1 MQSNIRTFQKESRF
15 PLPPVPT
22 ADQSH
27 DAKAG
32 AASERGGD
40 LFIGLR
46 QELASVF
53 ETVDI
58 ALKELERA
66 KAALHQRTAALAAER
81 DAHHEIKSQHR
92 MLAAERANAATELAT
107 LEVDHARGKAQR
119 ADLED
124 ANASLQLSLTEKNRM
139 IAELGRRGEAER
151 EKIAQ
156 LSEELKALSARN
168 QTAEEQIFRLG
179 SELASTGDALSIA
192 EAETVKRDSE
202 IADLRQHHARANRAL
217 EETEELLGA
226 ANIRLEELSSDF
238 ESKHTEQVATLGLL
252 KAESDGRR
260 TDVTALRCMHDAID
274 ARAGELEQQVATL
287 AGELLASKDGNM
299 RLEREVETRTAE
311 QTAATA
317 KLGDMEESLGKM
329 KRRADNAEEF
339 GARTARDLENRTEAL
354 SATQRD
360 LNAFRN
366 KYEAASERIR
376 MEGQKFEIERTA
388 FSQNLARL
396 NAQLE
401 QERLARVLAE
411 SAGAAGKAANVA
423 QLRARPARQK
433 LAEADS
439 ALPPQTT
446 EAG

>member
-15 PLPPVPT
+15 PLPPAPA

-27 DAKAG
+27 DSKAG
-32 AASERGGD
+32 AAAERSSD

-53 ETVDI
+53 ETVDG
-58 ALKELERA
+58 ALKELERS
-66 KAALHQRTAALAAER
+66 KAALHQRTSALAVER

-92 MLAAERANAATELAT
+92 MLAAEHAQAAIEFSALQ
-107 LEVDHARGKAQR
+107 VDHSRGKAQIT
-119 ADLED
+119 DLED

-156 LSEELKALSARN
+156 LSGDLKALGAHY

-179 SELASTGDALSIA
+179 GELASTRDALAIA
-192 EAETVKRDSE
+192 DAETTKRDSE

-226 ANIRLEELSSDF
+226 ANIRLEEIASDF
-238 ESKHTEQVATLGLL
+238 ESKHIEQVATLGLL
-252 KAESDGRR
+252 QAESDGRR
-260 TDVTALRCMHDAID
+260 TDVTALRSMHDAIA
-274 ARAGELEQQVATL
+274 ARAGELEQQVTAL
-287 AGELLASKDGNM
+287 AGELLASKDAQA
-299 RLEREVETRTAE
+299 RLERELGARAAE
-311 QTAATA
+311 QAAAAARLAET
-317 KLGDMEESLGKM
+317 LDNFSKM
-329 KRRADNAEEF
+329 KQRAEKAEET
-339 GARTARDLENRTEAL
+339 GARAAHNLEDRNEVL
-354 SATQRD
+354 SAAQRD

-376 MEGQKFEIERTA
+376 MEGQKLEIERA
-388 FSQNLARL
+388 AYGQNISRL

-411 SAGAAGKAANVA
+411 SAGAAAKSQNIA

-433 LAEADS
+433 PGISDGV
-439 ALPPQTT
+439 LPPQAD
-446 EAG
+446 AG